1 MQSGRGPVLMRLMS
15 SPAQPIKKSL
25 CYSAKPYSIQI
36 CYFLGGQPAAGPA
49 PGTPN
54 AQSETPTSSTDANSR
69 QQPNP
74 QMPPFGTMF
83 PPFFCPPPF
92 FGMCK
97 YFEHDYFLK
106 NSNFCNFIFIF
117 SVPPPPMP
125 PSDFTGLSDEEL
137 RRMEGNAR
145 ENIEARLQCLRQ
157 IELLL
162 DASVTVMQQYMTTV
176 TATNM

>member
-1 MQSGRGPVLMRLMS
+1 M
-15 SPAQPIKKSL
+15 
-25 CYSAKPYSIQI
+25 
-36 CYFLGGQPAAGPA
+36 
-49 PGTPN
+49 
-54 AQSETPTSSTDANSR
+54 E
-69 QQPNP
+69 
-74 QMPPFGTMF
+74 
-83 PPFFCPPPF
+83 
-92 FGMCK
+92 
-97 YFEHDYFLK
+97 K
-106 NSNFCNFIFIF
+106 NFV

-137 RRMEGNAR
+137 RRMEGDAR